1 MRAIWSGAISF
12 GLVNIPVK
20 LYSGT
25 SAEHALDLD
34 MLSKK
39 DLAPIRYARISTA
52 TNKEVE
58 WKDIVKGYE
67 VEKGKY
73 VVINDEDFKKA
84 SPEKTNTIE
93 IVQFVDEKEIDSI
106 YYEKPYY
113 LVPDKGAAKPYT
125 LLMKAL
131 EKAKRVAVATCVIR
145 NREHI
150 FSLKPMAGEVLMLE
164 QLRYADQINAIPEI
178 KNGNAKV
185 TQQEINLALKLIDQ
199 LTEKFKPESFK
210 DTYTDTMKK
219 LIEAKAKGKKISAPT
234 VEKKTAAVKDL
245 MSVLKESLHTTSSW
259 KEKSCIISFDE
270 SITFKKNC
278 IAI

>member
-25 SAEHALDLD
+25 SAERALDLD

-39 DLAPIRYARISTA
+39 DMAPIRYARISTA
-52 TNKEVE
+52 SNKEVE

-73 VVINDEDFKKA
+73 VVITDEDFRKA

-93 IVQFVDEKEIDSI
+93 ILQFVNEKEIDSI
-106 YYEKPYY
+106 YFEKPYY
-113 LVPDKGAAKPYT
+113 LVPDKGAAKAYT

-131 EKAKRVAVATCVIR
+131 EKASKVAIATCVIR

-150 FSLKPMAGEVLMLE
+150 FSIKPMGGDILLLE
-164 QLRYADQINAIPEI
+164 QLRYADQINEIPDV
-178 KNGNAKV
+178 KNSTAKV

-199 LTEKFKPESFK
+199 LTEKFKPEAFK

-219 LIEAKAKGKKISAPT
+219 LIEAKAKGKKITTPSI
-234 VEKKTAAVKDL
+234 EKKTAAVKDL
-245 MSVLKESLHTTSSW
+245 MSVLKESLHTSGHG
-259 KEKSCIISFDE
+259 
-270 SITFKKNC
+270 KKKV
-278 IAI
+278 A

>member
-25 SAEHALDLD
+25 SAERALDLD

-39 DLAPIRYARISTA
+39 DMAPIRYARISTA
-52 TNKEVE
+52 SNKEVE

-67 VEKGKY
+67 IEKGKY
-73 VVINDEDFKKA
+73 VVITDEDFKKA

-93 IVQFVDEKEIDSI
+93 ILQFVHEKEIDPI

-113 LVPDKGAAKPYT
+113 LMPDKGAAKSYT
-125 LLMKAL
+125 LLLKAL
-131 EKAKRVAVATCVIR
+131 EKANKVAIATCVIR

-150 FSLKPMAGEVLMLE
+150 FSIKPLAGEILLLE
-164 QLRYADQINAIPEI
+164 QLRYADQINEIPDMESSR
-178 KNGNAKV
+178 AKI

-219 LIEAKAKGKKISAPT
+219 LIEAKAKGKKITAPA

-245 MSVLKESLHTTSSW
+245 MSVLKESLNTTSSHG
-259 KEKSCIISFDE
+259 
-270 SITFKKNC
+270 KKKV
-278 IAI
+278 A

>member
-25 SAEHALDLD
+25 SAERALDLN

-39 DLAPIRYARISTA
+39 DMAPIRYARISTA

-73 VVINDEDFKKA
+73 VVITDEDFKKA
-84 SPEKTNTIE
+84 SPEKTNTVE
-93 IVQFVDEKEIDSI
+93 ILQFVDEKEIDSI
-106 YYEKPYY
+106 YFEKPYY
-113 LVPDKGAAKPYT
+113 LVPDKGAAKAYT

-131 EKAKRVAVATCVIR
+131 EKAGKVAIATCVIR

-150 FSLKPMAGEVLMLE
+150 FSIKSLHEQVLLLE
-164 QLRYADQINAIPEI
+164 QLRYADQINEIPDT
-178 KNGNAKV
+178 KTSTTKV
-185 TQQEINLALKLIDQ
+185 TQQEISLALKLIDQ
-199 LTEKFKPESFK
+199 LTEKFKPEAFK
-210 DTYTDTMKK
+210 DTYTETMMK
-219 LIEAKAKGKKISAPT
+219 LIDAKAKGKKITAPAA
-234 VEKKTAAVKDL
+234 EKKTAAVKDL
-245 MSVLKESLHTTSSW
+245 MSVLKESLQTTAHG
-259 KEKSCIISFDE
+259 
-270 SITFKKNC
+270 KKKV
-278 IAI
+278 A

>member
-25 SAEHALDLD
+25 SAEHSLDLD

-84 SPEKTNTIE
+84 SPEKTNTID

-131 EKAKRVAVATCVIR
+131 EKAKKVAVATCVIR

-150 FSLKPMAGEVLMLE
+150 FSLKPFSGEILMLE
-164 QLRYADQINAIPEI
+164 QLRYADQINAVPEI

-245 MSVLKESLHTTSSW
+245 MSVLKESLHTTSHG
-259 KEKSCIISFDE
+259 
-270 SITFKKNC
+270 KKKV
-278 IAI
+278 A

>member
-25 SAEHALDLD
+25 SAENSLDLN

-52 TNKEVE
+52 TNKEVA

-67 VEKGKY
+67 IEKGKY

-93 IVQFVDEKEIDSI
+93 ILQFAQEKEIDSI
-106 YYEKPYY
+106 YFEKPYY
-113 LVPDKGAAKPYT
+113 LVPDKGAAKSYT
-125 LLMKAL
+125 LLLKAL
-131 EKAKRVAVATCVIR
+131 EKANKVAIATCVIR

-150 FSLKPMAGEVLMLE
+150 FSIKPMSGDILVLE
-164 QLRYADQINAIPEI
+164 QLRYADEINEMPDV
-178 KNGNAKV
+178 KSSHAKV

-199 LTEKFKPESFK
+199 LTEKFKPEAFK
-210 DTYTDTMKK
+210 DTYTATMKK
-219 LIEAKAKGKKISAPT
+219 LIEAKARGKKITAPA
-234 VEKKTAAVKDL
+234 VEKKTATVKDL
-245 MSVLKESLHTTSSW
+245 MSVLKESLHTTSHS
-259 KEKSCIISFDE
+259 
-270 SITFKKNC
+270 KKKV
-278 IAI
+278 A

>member
-20 LYSGT
+20 LFSGT
-25 SAEHALDLD
+25 SAERSIDLN

-52 TNKEVE
+52 NNKEVE

-73 VVINDEDFKKA
+73 VVITDEDFKKA

-93 IVQFVDEKEIDSI
+93 ILQFVNEKEIDSI
-106 YYEKPYY
+106 YFEKPYY
-113 LVPDKGAAKPYT
+113 LVPDKGAAKAYT
-125 LLMKAL
+125 LLLKAL
-131 EKAKRVAVATCVIR
+131 EKANKVAIATCVIR

-150 FSLKPMAGEVLMLE
+150 FSIKPLSGEILLLE
-164 QLRYADQINAIPEI
+164 QLRYADQINEMPEI
-178 KNGNAKV
+178 KISDTKI

-199 LTEKFKPESFK
+199 LTEKFKPEAFK

-219 LIEAKAKGKKISAPT
+219 LIEAKAKGKKIAAPPS
-234 VEKKTAAVKDL
+234 EKKTAAVKDL
-245 MSVLKESLHTTSSW
+245 MSVLKESLNTTSHG
-259 KEKSCIISFDE
+259 
-270 SITFKKNC
+270 KKKV
-278 IAI
+278 A

>member
-25 SAEHALDLD
+25 SAEHSLDLD

-39 DLAPIRYARISTA
+39 DMAPIRYARISTA
-52 TNKEVE
+52 SNKEVE

-73 VVINDEDFKKA
+73 VVITDEDFKKA

-93 IVQFVDEKEIDSI
+93 IVQFVNEKEIDSI
-106 YYEKPYY
+106 FYEKPYY
-113 LVPDKGAAKPYT
+113 LAPDKGAAKSYT
-125 LLMKAL
+125 LLLRALGKAG
-131 EKAKRVAVATCVIR
+131 KVAVATCVIR

-150 FSLKPMAGEVLMLE
+150 FSIKPMRGDVLVLE
-164 QLRYADQINAIPEI
+164 QLRYADQINEAPEI
-178 KNGNAKV
+178 KTSTTKV
-185 TQQEINLALKLIDQ
+185 TQKEISLALKLIEQ
-199 LTEKFKPESFK
+199 LTEKFKPEAFK

-219 LIEAKAKGKKISAPT
+219 LIEAKSKGKKIAAPS
-234 VEKKTAAVKDL
+234 VEKKTATVKDL
-245 MSVLKESLHTTSSW
+245 MSVLKQSLHSTGHG
-259 KEKSCIISFDE
+259 
-270 SITFKKNC
+270 KKKV
-278 IAI
+278 A

>member
-25 SAEHALDLD
+25 SAERSIDLD

-39 DLAPIRYARISTA
+39 DMAPIRYARISTA
-52 TNKEVE
+52 SNKEVE
-58 WKDIVKGYE
+58 WKDIIKGYE
-67 VEKGKY
+67 IEKGKY
-73 VVINDEDFKKA
+73 VVITDEDFKKA
-84 SPEKTNTIE
+84 SPEKTNTVE
-93 IVQFVDEKEIDSI
+93 ILQFVHEREIDPI

-125 LLMKAL
+125 LLLKAL
-131 EKAKRVAVATCVIR
+131 EKANKVAVATCVLR

-150 FSLKPMAGEVLMLE
+150 FTIKPMGEEILLLE
-164 QLRYADQINAIPEI
+164 QLRYASQINEKPDVKSIH
-178 KNGNAKV
+178 AKV
-185 TQQEINLALKLIDQ
+185 TAQEINLALKLIDQ

-219 LIEAKAKGKKISAPT
+219 IIEAKAQGKKIATPK

-245 MSVLKESLHTTSSW
+245 MSVLKESLQTTSG
-259 KEKSCIISFDE
+259 
-270 SITFKKNC
+270 KKKV
-278 IAI
+278 A

>member
-25 SAEHALDLD
+25 SAEHSLDLD

-84 SPEKTNTIE
+84 SPEKTNTID

-131 EKAKRVAVATCVIR
+131 EKAKKVAVATCVIR
-145 NREHI
+145 NREHV
-150 FSLKPMAGEVLMLE
+150 FSLKPFSGEILMLE
-164 QLRYADQINAIPEI
+164 QLRYADQINAVPEI

-245 MSVLKESLHTTSSW
+245 MSVLKESLHTTSHG
-259 KEKSCIISFDE
+259 
-270 SITFKKNC
+270 KKKV
-278 IAI
+278 A

>member
-25 SAEHALDLD
+25 STEHSLDLN

-39 DLAPIRYARISTA
+39 DMAPIRYARISTA
-52 TNKEVE
+52 SNKEVE

-67 VEKGKY
+67 IEKGKY
-73 VVINDEDFKKA
+73 VVISDEDFRKA

-93 IVQFVDEKEIDSI
+93 ILQFVNEKEIDSI
-106 YYEKPYY
+106 FYEKPYY
-113 LVPDKGAAKPYT
+113 LVPDKGAAKAYI

-131 EKAKRVAVATCVIR
+131 EKAGKVAVATCVIR

-150 FSLKPMAGEVLMLE
+150 FSIKPMSGEILILE
-164 QLRYADQINAIPEI
+164 QLRYADQINEIPEI
-178 KNGNAKV
+178 KTANTKV

-199 LTEKFKPESFK
+199 LTEKFKPEAFK

-219 LIEAKAKGKKISAPT
+219 LIEAKAKGKKISAPA

-245 MSVLKESLHTTSSW
+245 MSVLKESLHTTGHG
-259 KEKSCIISFDE
+259 
-270 SITFKKNC
+270 KKKV
-278 IAI
+278 A

>member
-25 SAEHALDLD
+25 SAERSIDLD

-39 DLAPIRYARISTA
+39 DMAPIRYARISTA
-52 TNKEVE
+52 SNKEVE
-58 WKDIVKGYE
+58 WKDIIKGYE
-67 VEKGKY
+67 IEKGKY
-73 VVINDEDFKKA
+73 VVITDEDFKKA
-84 SPEKTNTIE
+84 SPEKTNTVE
-93 IVQFVDEKEIDSI
+93 ILQFVHEKEIDPI

-125 LLMKAL
+125 LLLKAL
-131 EKAKRVAVATCVIR
+131 DKANKVAIATCVLR

-150 FSLKPMAGEVLMLE
+150 FTIKPMADQILLLE
-164 QLRYADQINAIPEI
+164 QLRYASQINEIPEVKGTTI
-178 KNGNAKV
+178 QAKISP
-185 TQQEINLALKLIDQ
+185 QEIDLALKLIDQ

-219 LIEAKAKGKKISAPT
+219 IIEAKAQGKKIAAPQ
-234 VEKKTAAVKDL
+234 VEKKSAAVKDL
-245 MSVLKESLHTTSSW
+245 MSVLKESLQTTGRG
-259 KEKSCIISFDE
+259 
-270 SITFKKNC
+270 KKKV
-278 IAI
+278 A

>member
-25 SAEHALDLD
+25 SAERSLDLD

-39 DLAPIRYARISTA
+39 DMAPIRYARISTA
-52 TNKEVE
+52 SNKEVE

-67 VEKGKY
+67 IEKGKY
-73 VVINDEDFKKA
+73 VVITDEDFKKA

-93 IVQFVDEKEIDSI
+93 ILQFVNEKEIDSI
-106 YYEKPYY
+106 FYEKPYY

-131 EKAKRVAVATCVIR
+131 EKAGKVAVATCVIR

-150 FSLKPMAGEVLMLE
+150 FTIKPMSSEILVLE
-164 QLRYADQINAIPEI
+164 QLRYADQINEAPEI
-178 KNGNAKV
+178 KSPAAKV

-199 LTEKFKPESFK
+199 LTETFKPEVFK

-219 LIEAKAKGKKISAPT
+219 LIEAKAKGRKISVPS

-245 MSVLKESLHTTSSW
+245 MSVLKESLHTTGHG
-259 KEKSCIISFDE
+259 
-270 SITFKKNC
+270 KKKV
-278 IAI
+278 A

>member
-25 SAEHALDLD
+25 SAERSLDLD

-39 DLAPIRYARISTA
+39 DMAPIRYARISTA
-52 TNKEVE
+52 SNKEVE
-58 WKDIVKGYE
+58 WKDIIKGYE
-67 VEKGKY
+67 IEKGKY
-73 VVINDEDFKKA
+73 VVITDEDFKKA
-84 SPEKTNTIE
+84 SPEKTNTVE
-93 IVQFVDEKEIDSI
+93 ILQFVHEKEIDPI

-125 LLMKAL
+125 LLLKAL
-131 EKAKRVAVATCVIR
+131 EKANKVAIATCVLR

-150 FSLKPMAGEVLMLE
+150 FTIKPMGEEILLLE
-164 QLRYADQINAIPEI
+164 QLRYASQINEKPDVKSIH
-178 KNGNAKV
+178 AKV
-185 TQQEINLALKLIDQ
+185 TPQEINLALKLIDQ

-219 LIEAKAKGKKISAPT
+219 IIEAKAQGKKIATPR

-245 MSVLKESLHTTSSW
+245 MSVLKESLQTTPG
-259 KEKSCIISFDE
+259 
-270 SITFKKNC
+270 KKKV
-278 IAI
+278 A

>member
-25 SAEHALDLD
+25 SAERALDLN

-39 DLAPIRYARISTA
+39 DMAPIRYARISTA
-52 TNKEVE
+52 SNKEVE

-67 VEKGKY
+67 VEKGKF
-73 VVINDEDFKKA
+73 VVITDEDFKKA

-93 IVQFVDEKEIDSI
+93 ILQFADEKEIDSI
-106 YYEKPYY
+106 YFEKPYY
-113 LVPDKGAAKPYT
+113 LAPDKGAAKPYT
-125 LLMKAL
+125 LLLKAL
-131 EKAKRVAVATCVIR
+131 EKAKKVGIATCVIR

-150 FSLKPMAGEVLMLE
+150 FSIKPMAGEVLLLE
-164 QLRYADQINAIPEI
+164 QLRYADQINEIPDI
-178 KNGNAKV
+178 KNTNAKV
-185 TQQEINLALKLIDQ
+185 TQQEISLALKLIDQ

-210 DTYTDTMKK
+210 DTYTDTMMK
-219 LIEAKAKGKKISAPT
+219 LIEAKAHGKKIATPA

-245 MSVLKESLHTTSSW
+245 MSVLKESLNTTPG
-259 KEKSCIISFDE
+259 
-270 SITFKKNC
+270 KKKV
-278 IAI
+278 A

>member
-25 SAEHALDLD
+25 SAERALDLD

-39 DLAPIRYARISTA
+39 DMSPIRYARISTA

-73 VVINDEDFKKA
+73 VVITDEDFKKA

-93 IVQFVDEKEIDSI
+93 ILQFVNEKEIDSI
-106 YYEKPYY
+106 YFEKPYY

-131 EKAKRVAVATCVIR
+131 EKANKVAIATCVIR

-150 FSLKPMAGEVLMLE
+150 FSIKPLGGEILLLE
-164 QLRYADQINAIPEI
+164 QLRYADQINEIPDV
-178 KNGNAKV
+178 KNSQAKV

-219 LIEAKAKGKKISAPT
+219 LIEAKAKGKKIAAPA

-245 MSVLKESLHTTSSW
+245 MSVLKESLHTTSHG
-259 KEKSCIISFDE
+259 
-270 SITFKKNC
+270 KKKV
-278 IAI
+278 A

>member
-1 MRAIWSGAISF
+1 MSAIWSGAISF

-25 SAEHALDLD
+25 SAERALDLD

-39 DLAPIRYARISTA
+39 DMAPIRYARISTA
-52 TNKEVE
+52 SNKEVE

-67 VEKGKY
+67 IEKGKY
-73 VVINDEDFKKA
+73 VVITDEDFKKA

-93 IVQFVDEKEIDSI
+93 ILQFVDEKEIDSI
-106 YYEKPYY
+106 YFEKPYY
-113 LVPDKGAAKPYT
+113 LVPDKGAAKPYM

-131 EKAKRVAVATCVIR
+131 EKAGKVAVATCVIR

-150 FSLKPMAGEVLMLE
+150 FSIKALGGEVLLLE
-164 QLRYADQINAIPEI
+164 QLRYADQINEIPDI
-178 KNGNAKV
+178 KASSTKV

-219 LIEAKAKGKKISAPT
+219 LIEAKAKGKKITAPA

-245 MSVLKESLHTTSSW
+245 MSVLKQSLQTSGSGHGR
-259 KEKSCIISFDE
+259 
-270 SITFKKNC
+270 KKV
-278 IAI
+278 A

>member
-25 SAEHALDLD
+25 SAERALDLD

-39 DLAPIRYARISTA
+39 DMAPIRYARISTA
-52 TNKEVE
+52 SNKEVE

-73 VVINDEDFKKA
+73 VVITDEDFKKA

-93 IVQFVDEKEIDSI
+93 ILQFADEKEIDPI

-125 LLMKAL
+125 LLLKAL
-131 EKAKRVAVATCVIR
+131 EKAKKVAIATCVIR

-150 FSLKPMAGEVLMLE
+150 FSIKPMAGEILLLE
-164 QLRYADQINAIPEI
+164 QLRYADQINEMPDV
-178 KNGNAKV
+178 KSTHAKI

-219 LIEAKAKGKKISAPT
+219 LIEAKAHGKKITVPT

-245 MSVLKESLHTTSSW
+245 MSVLKESLQTTSHG
-259 KEKSCIISFDE
+259 
-270 SITFKKNC
+270 KKKV
-278 IAI
+278 A

>member
-25 SAEHALDLD
+25 SAGHALDLD

-245 MSVLKESLHTTSSW
+245 MSVLKESLHTTSHG
-259 KEKSCIISFDE
+259 
-270 SITFKKNC
+270 KKKV
-278 IAI
+278 A